1 VDIDGSIRTL
11 VTLGNPL
18 LWWASTLAVIVAA
31 VVVIRTGPRRIW
43 ALLKAD
49 GTPPGPRADDAPTAR
64 ADRSFLEDRAGALL
78 WVLAAWAAPIVF
90 WIPSLRDSYI
100 YHFLPSY
107 SFGLVLLAG
116 LTDRMYR
123 RYRLHTLLAVV
134 LVAEVTLFYAPIWS
148 ELPLTQSALH
158 ARLFFPFWR

>member
-1 VDIDGSIRTL
+1 MTHFGLT
-11 VTLGNPL
+11 P
-18 LWWASTLAVIVAA
+18 AA
-31 VVVIRTGPRRIW
+31 P
-43 ALLKAD
+43 
-49 GTPPGPRADDAPTAR
+49 
-64 ADRSFLEDRAGALL
+64 FALL

-123 RYRLHTLLAVV
+123 RFRLHTLLAVV